1 MTSNTSI
8 VTERARKLR
17 VQYTMQARS
26 LKQRIEM
33 RINRVPKKLWG
44 MKMGDLLAQHSNKNK
59 EPKAIMPKLGPRG
72 AKGFVEDVKRLRF
85 VHLDVQIWLGT
96 Y

>member
-1 MTSNTSI
+1 
-8 VTERARKLR
+8 
-17 VQYTMQARS
+17 MQARS

-44 MKMGDLLAQHSNKNK
+44 MKMGDLLAQHANKNK
-59 EPKAIMPKLGPRG
+59 EPKAILPKLGPRG

-85 VHLDVQIWLGT
+85 VHSDI
-96 Y
+96 